1 MYIDSILYT
10 IYKYIYIM
18 NNSRNLPNE
27 YTSDN
32 ILETLMRTYLN
43 ETPSTP
49 APPPSARQPTANSYE
64 LYSSII
70 LALREIISGYNAQT
84 RNILDILRAIR
95 QDVST
100 TNNIPIPRQAP
111 IGSHRRHYA
120 RNATTGLPNSAPG
133 NSQLPVRLFNIDL
146 FSSIYNTT
154 TNLEDVVVRP
164 TVQQLATALETI
176 TYVPSELISS
186 RCPITLEDFVQGD
199 VITRIR
205 RCGHIFHTQSIRN
218 WFNNRVRC
226 PVCRCDIR
234 EYVEETAT
242 VDISSN
248 VSPNSSENPNIEEA
262 MQGLTTTITDMI
274 TNYFANNIDLSMNQV
289 FRFDIPIVTT
299 TTHDDRDDEDDE
311 QNE

>member
-18 NNSRNLPNE
+18 NNSRNPQND
-27 YTSDN
+27 YAYDN
-32 ILETLMRTYLN
+32 ILETLMRAYLN
-43 ETPSTP
+43 NTPSTP
-49 APPPSARQPTANSYE
+49 ATPPSARQPAANSYE

-70 LALREIISGYNAQT
+70 LALRDIISGYNAQT
-84 RNILDILRAIR
+84 RSILDILRAIR
-95 QDVST
+95 QDIST

-111 IGSHRRHYA
+111 IGSNRRHYA
-120 RNATTGLPNSAPG
+120 RNATTGLPTSAPG

-146 FSSIYNTT
+146 FSSIYNTP
-154 TNLEDVVVRP
+154 TNLEDVAVRP
-164 TVQQLATALETI
+164 TVQQLAAALETI
-176 TYVPSELISS
+176 TYVPSELTSS

-205 RCGHIFHTQSIRN
+205 PCGHIFHTQSIRN

-234 EYVEETAT
+234 EYVEEAA

-248 VSPNSSENPNIEEA
+248 TSPNSSENPNIEQA
-262 MQGLTTTITDMI
+262 MQGLTSAISDMI

-299 TTHDDRDDEDDE
+299 TTYEDHDDEDNE